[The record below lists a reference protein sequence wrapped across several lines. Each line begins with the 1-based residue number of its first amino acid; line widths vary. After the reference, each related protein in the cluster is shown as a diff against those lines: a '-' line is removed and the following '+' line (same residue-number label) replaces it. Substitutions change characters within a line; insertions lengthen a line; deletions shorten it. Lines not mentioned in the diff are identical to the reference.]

1 VAFYQVNQY
10 LSERFLSMNI
20 SKQLIPLLL
29 AALSGALMAVQGTF
43 NSVLGKLIGFLEGT
57 LVVQVTGALVAGIL
71 VALAGN
77 GQFAKAGEAPWYAW
91 LGGAIGVAIVLGV
104 IASIAK
110 LGVGAST
117 TAIIAAQ
124 LLTAYLIDH
133 FGWCGM
139 EKIPFNLGKLAGILL
154 IAVGTKLLLK

>member
-1 VAFYQVNQY
+1 
-10 LSERFLSMNI
+10 MNI
-20 SKQLIPLLL
+20 SKQIIPLLL
-29 AALSGALMAVQGTF
+29 AALSGSLMAVQGTF
-43 NSVLGKLIGFLEGT
+43 NSAMGKVIGFLEGA
-57 LVVQVTGALVAGIL
+57 LVVQVTGTIVAGLL
-71 VALAGN
+71 VVFAGH

-110 LGVGAST
+110 LGVGVAT

-133 FGWCGM
+133 FGWCGT
-139 EKIPFNLGKLAGILL
+139 EKIPFNLYKLGGILL
-154 IAVGTKLLLK
+154 IAVGTKILLK